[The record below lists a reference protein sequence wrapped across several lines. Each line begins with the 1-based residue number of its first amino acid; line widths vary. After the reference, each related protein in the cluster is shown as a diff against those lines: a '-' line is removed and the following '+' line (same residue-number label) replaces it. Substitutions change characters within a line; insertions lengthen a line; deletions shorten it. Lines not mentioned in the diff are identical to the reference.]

1 MVRPMKKSDKPAVMD
16 ILRRSGMF
24 TPEET
29 AVAEEQI
36 DIVFDQPQQKDYHE
50 VILEEDD
57 GRVAGWMSWG
67 PTPMTEGTYD
77 LYWIAVDPDKQ
88 GRGLGKVL
96 VRWLEDLVRQEHGRL
111 ILIETASQETYEST
125 RQFYL
130 RQDYRETARIADYYK
145 PGDDRIIYAKY
156 FG

>member
-16 ILRRSGMF
+16 ILRRTNMF
-24 TPEET
+24 TPAEID
-29 AVAEEQI
+29 VAEEQI
-36 DIVFDQPQQKDYHE
+36 DIVFDQPQQKDYNE
-50 VILEEDD
+50 LVVEDAS

-67 PTPMTEGTYD
+67 PSPMTEGTYD
-77 LYWIAVDPDKQ
+77 LYWIAVDPAAQ
-88 GRGLGKVL
+88 GQGLGKTL
-96 VRWLEDLVRQEHGRL
+96 VRWLEDRVRRERGRL
-111 ILIETASQETYEST
+111 ILIETASQTDYEPT

-130 RQDYRETARIADYYK
+130 KQDFREAARIRDYYR

>member
-1 MVRPMKKSDKPAVMD
+1 MVRLMKKSDKAAVMD

-24 TPEET
+24 TPEEI

-36 DIVFDQPQQKDYHE
+36 DIAFDQPEQKDYNE
-50 VILEEDD
+50 MVIEDAQ
-57 GRVAGWMSWG
+57 GRTSGWISWG

-88 GRGLGKVL
+88 GQGLGKEL
-96 VRWLEDLVRQEHGRL
+96 VRWLEDHVRNARGRL
-111 ILIETASQETYEST
+111 ILIETASQAGYEST

-130 RQDYRETARIADYYK
+130 QQNYQEAARIADYYK

>member
-1 MVRPMKKSDKPAVMD
+1 MVRPMKKSDKAAVMD

-24 TPEET
+24 TPEEI

-36 DIVFDQPQQKDYHE
+36 DIGFDESEQEDYNE
-50 VILEEDD
+50 MVVEDAQ
-57 GRVAGWMSWG
+57 GRTAGWMSWG

-77 LYWIAVDPDKQ
+77 LYWIAVDPDMQ
-88 GRGLGKVL
+88 GQGLGKEL
-96 VRWLEDLVRQEHGRL
+96 VRWLEDHVRKTRGRL
-111 ILIETASQETYEST
+111 ILIETASQAGYEST

-130 RQDYRETARIADYYK
+130 KQNYQEAARIADYYK

>member
-1 MVRPMKKSDKPAVMD
+1 MVRLMKKSDKAAVMD

-24 TPEET
+24 TPEEI

-36 DIVFDQPQQKDYHE
+36 DIAFDQPEQKDYNE
-50 VILEEDD
+50 MVIEDAQ
-57 GRVAGWMSWG
+57 GRTAGWLSWG
-67 PTPMTEGTYD
+67 PAPMTEGTYD

-88 GRGLGKVL
+88 GQGLGKEL
-96 VRWLEDLVRQEHGRL
+96 VRWLEDHVRDARGRL
-111 ILIETASQETYEST
+111 ILIETASQANYEAT

-130 RQDYRETARIADYYK
+130 KQDYQEAARIADYYK

>member
-1 MVRPMKKSDKPAVMD
+1 MVRPMKKSDKPAVLD
-16 ILRRSGMF
+16 ILRETEMF
-24 TPEET
+24 TPEEI

-36 DIVFDQPQQKDYHE
+36 DIVFDQPEQKDYSE
-50 VILEEDD
+50 LVIEDAS

-67 PTPMTEGTYD
+67 PTPMTQGTYD
-77 LYWIAVDPDKQ
+77 LYWIAVAREAQ
-88 GRGLGKVL
+88 GQGLGKVL
-96 VRWLEDLVRQEHGRL
+96 VRWLEDHVRREKGRL
-111 ILIETASQETYEST
+111 ILIETASQTDYEST

-130 RQDYRETARIADYYK
+130 KQDYREAARIRDYYK

>member
-1 MVRPMKKSDKPAVMD
+1 MKKSDKPAVMD

-24 TPEET
+24 NPEET

-77 LYWIAVDPDKQ
+77 LYWIAVDPDRQ

-96 VRWLEDLVRQEHGRL
+96 VGWLEDLVRRERGRL
-111 ILIETASQETYEST
+111 ILIETASQATYEST

-130 RQDYRETARIADYYK
+130 RQDYREAARIADYYK

>member
-24 TPEET
+24 NPEET

-77 LYWIAVDPDKQ
+77 LYWIAVDPDRQ

-96 VRWLEDLVRQEHGRL
+96 VGWLEDLVRRERGRL
-111 ILIETASQETYEST
+111 ILIETASQATYEST

-130 RQDYRETARIADYYK
+130 RQDYREAARIADYYK

>member
-1 MVRPMKKSDKPAVMD
+1 MVRLMKKSDKPGVMD
-16 ILRRSGMF
+16 ILRRTGMF
-24 TPEET
+24 PAEEM

-36 DIVFDQPQQKDYHE
+36 DIFFDQPQQKDYCE
-50 VILEEDD
+50 MVVEDAA

-77 LYWIAVDPDKQ
+77 LYWIAVDPQVQ
-88 GRGLGKVL
+88 GQGLGKVL
-96 VRWLEDLVRQEHGRL
+96 VRWLEDRVRQERGRL
-111 ILIETASQETYEST
+111 ILVETASQASYEPT
-125 RQFYL
+125 RQFYMK
-130 RQDYRETARIADYYK
+130 QDYRETARVADYYK

>member
-1 MVRPMKKSDKPAVMD
+1 MVRLMKKSDKAAVMD

-24 TPEET
+24 TPEEI

-36 DIVFDQPQQKDYHE
+36 DIAFDQPEQKDYNE
-50 VILEEDD
+50 MVIEDAQ
-57 GRVAGWMSWG
+57 GRTAGWLSWG
-67 PTPMTEGTYD
+67 PAPMTEGTYD

-88 GRGLGKVL
+88 GQGLGKEL
-96 VRWLEDLVRQEHGRL
+96 VRWLEDHVRDARGRL
-111 ILIETASQETYEST
+111 ILIETASQANYEAT

-130 RQDYRETARIADYYK
+130 KQNYQEAARIADYYK

>member
-16 ILRRSGMF
+16 ILRRTKMF
-24 TPEET
+24 TPDEIS
-29 AVAEEQI
+29 VAEEQI
-36 DIVFDQPQQKDYHE
+36 DIVFDQPAQKDYNE
-50 VILEEDD
+50 LVIEDAA
-57 GRVAGWMSWG
+57 GQVAGWMSWG

-77 LYWIAVDPDKQ
+77 LYWIAVDPDTQ
-88 GRGLGKVL
+88 GQGLGKTL
-96 VRWLEDLVRQEHGRL
+96 VRWLEDHVRREKGRM
-111 ILIETASQETYEST
+111 ILIETASQAVYEPT

-130 RQDYRETARIADYYK
+130 RQDYREVARIRDYYK

>member
-1 MVRPMKKSDKPAVMD
+1 MKKSDKTAVMD

-24 TPEET
+24 TPEEI

-36 DIVFDQPQQKDYHE
+36 DIAFDQPEQKDYNE
-50 VILEEDD
+50 MVIEDAQ
-57 GRVAGWMSWG
+57 GRMSGWMSWG

-88 GRGLGKVL
+88 GQGLGKEL
-96 VRWLEDLVRQEHGRL
+96 VRWLEDHVRNARGRL
-111 ILIETASQETYEST
+111 ILIETASQADYEST

-130 RQDYRETARIADYYK
+130 KQNYQEAARIADYYK

>member
-16 ILRRSGMF
+16 ILLRSGMF

-36 DIVFDQPQQKDYHE
+36 DIVFDQPEQKDYHE
-50 VILEEDD
+50 VVLEEDD

-67 PTPMTEGTYD
+67 PTPMTHGTYD
-77 LYWIAVDPDKQ
+77 MYWIAVDPDRQ

-96 VRWLEDLVRQEHGRL
+96 VRWLEDRVRRERGRL
-111 ILIETASQETYEST
+111 ILIETASQAAYEST

-130 RQDYRETARIADYYK
+130 RQDYREAARIADYYK

-156 FG
+156 LG

>member
-1 MVRPMKKSDKPAVMD
+1 MVRPMKKSDKPVVMY
-16 ILRRSGMF
+16 ILRLAGMF

-36 DIVFDQPQQKDYHE
+36 DIFFDQPQQKDYNE
-50 VILEEDD
+50 LVIEDASD
-57 GRVAGWMSWG
+57 RVAGWMSWG

-77 LYWIAVDPDKQ
+77 LYWIAVAPQAQ
-88 GRGLGKVL
+88 GQGLGKVL
-96 VRWLEDLVRQEHGRL
+96 VRWLEDHVRRERGRL
-111 ILIETASQETYEST
+111 ILIETASQETYEPT

-130 RQDYRETARIADYYK
+130 KQDYREVARIRDYYK
-145 PGDDRIIYAKY
+145 PGDDRITYAKY